1 MKRTQLPVVGRA
13 RILRLAKPGHRRRGR
28 LTEVSIAEW
37 RIPIGAGDD
46 PAWGTW
52 PITTRRRRRQENGFQ
67 VIGDTALTGGTITKS
82 NFTNANEIA
91 LLGVLGLQ
99 AASLKCSSPT
109 SPRGRLRSPTGC
121 AAHDSPEAIH
131 ALTLFLDHTWG
142 PIIWSP
148 AVFVSERVV
157 VMVSIVPVNRDR
169 HAGKGWRHSRD
180 YSFAAQ
186 LVSVR
191 LVGAEL
197 ASAAVAM
204 PVAFIEHSGRYLV
217 AGVMSPLQ
225 GRNLFVAP
233 DGRWLGAYVPAA
245 FRSYPFSLARV
256 EGSDQAI
263 LCIDEGSG
271 RVVDPGVNADVTKFF
286 DEDGRPSLATKATLD
301 FLQQIE
307 WSRTITDLAV
317 AALADARVIQP
328 WPFNVHDGYQQVPV
342 NGLHRINEAALHALD
357 DDAFLKLRKS
367 EALGIAQAQLI
378 SMQTIGV
385 FRQLLSVQQQMAKET
400 QRPVPAS
407 SSFRLVDVD
416 MFPTWNL
423 S

>member
-1 MKRTQLPVVGRA
+1 MG
-13 RILRLAKPGHRRRGR
+13 
-28 LTEVSIAEW
+28 
-37 RIPIGAGDD
+37 
-46 PAWGTW
+46 
-52 PITTRRRRRQENGFQ
+52 GF
-67 VIGDTALTGGTITKS
+67 
-82 NFTNANEIA
+82 
-91 LLGVLGLQ
+91 
-99 AASLKCSSPT
+99 AA
-109 SPRGRLRSPTGC
+109 PTGC
-121 AAHDSPEAIH
+121 AARANSEAIH
-131 ALTLFLDHTWG
+131 ALPLFLDHSVG

-148 AVFVSERVV
+148 AVFVSEQVV
-157 VMVSIVPVNRDR
+157 VVVNIVPVDRDR

-217 AGVMSPLQ
+217 AGVMSPLP

-256 EGSDQAI
+256 EGSDRAI
-263 LCIDEGSG
+263 LCIDENSG
-271 RVVDPGVNADVTKFF
+271 WVVDSGVNADVTKFF

-328 WPFNVHDGYQQVPV
+328 WPLNVHDGYQQVQV
-342 NGLHRINEAALHALD
+342 NGLHRILRITSDQRAHPRRSASTGWRVAARRAGYQPKVTPKPVARRIAATIVAGCMRTCHPKVLATSQAEADPRA
-357 DDAFLKLRKS
+357 
-367 EALGIAQAQLI
+367 
-378 SMQTIGV
+378 T
-385 FRQLLSVQQQMAKET
+385 
-400 QRPVPAS
+400 PANPPAVAS
-407 SSFRLVDVD
+407 AAASTR
-416 MFPTWNL
+416 N
-423 S
+423 

>member
-1 MKRTQLPVVGRA
+1 
-13 RILRLAKPGHRRRGR
+13 
-28 LTEVSIAEW
+28 
-37 RIPIGAGDD
+37 
-46 PAWGTW
+46 
-52 PITTRRRRRQENGFQ
+52 
-67 VIGDTALTGGTITKS
+67 
-82 NFTNANEIA
+82 
-91 LLGVLGLQ
+91 
-99 AASLKCSSPT
+99 
-109 SPRGRLRSPTGC
+109 
-121 AAHDSPEAIH
+121 
-131 ALTLFLDHTWG
+131 
-142 PIIWSP
+142 
-148 AVFVSERVV
+148 
-157 VMVSIVPVNRDR
+157 MVNIVPVDRDR
-169 HAGKGWRHSRD
+169 HAGKGWRHSQD

-233 DGRWLGAYVPAA
+233 DGRWLGAYVPAG

-256 EGSDQAI
+256 KGSDQAI
-263 LCIDEGSG
+263 LCIDEDSG
-271 RVVDPGVNADVTKFF
+271 WVVDSGVSADVTKFF
-286 DEDGRPSLATKATLD
+286 DEDGRPSSATKATLD

-407 SSFRLVDVD
+407 SSFRLVDDD